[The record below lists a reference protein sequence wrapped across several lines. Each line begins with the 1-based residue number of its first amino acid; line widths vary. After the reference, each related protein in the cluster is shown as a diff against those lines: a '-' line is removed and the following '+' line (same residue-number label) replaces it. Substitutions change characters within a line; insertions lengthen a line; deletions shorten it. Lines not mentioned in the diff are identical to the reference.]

1 MSELQSVEAALAALL
16 KDVSP
21 VETETV
27 PCEQAGRR
35 VLADEVIARL
45 DVPPFDNSAMDGY
58 ALHHEDAGK
67 RLPIAQRIAA
77 GYEPRLLV
85 RGTCARIFTGAPL
98 PPGADCV
105 VMQEKVEVIGDA
117 ALIPP
122 QVPAD
127 DNVRHRGNDV
137 AAGSVLLERGQRLHG
152 AALGY
157 LASQGIVEVAVR
169 RRPRVA
175 LLTSGDEIVEPGQPL
190 AAGQIYNTNRPM
202 LKELLERFG
211 ADVTFVAS
219 MADEAEGT
227 RAMLALAAEQ
237 ADVVVATG
245 GVSVGEEDHVRAAIE
260 AIGRLDLWRLALKP
274 GKPLA
279 LGRLDASDGRE
290 VRFVGLPGNP
300 VSSFVAAWLFLRPL
314 MGALLD
320 CPDLASL
327 PRLSARADF
336 ATRTGPRRHY
346 MRVSLDMGAQGI
358 TAHAFAD
365 QGSGVLTTCVRA
377 DALAVIPADAQ
388 INPGD
393 SIDCLWLRGD

>member
-21 VETETV
+21 VEAETV

-67 RLPIAQRIAA
+67 RLPIAQRVAA
-77 GYEPRLLV
+77 GYEPRPLA
-85 RGTCARIFTGAPL
+85 RGACARIFTGAPL

-105 VMQEKVEVIGDA
+105 VMQEKVEVTGDA

-127 DNVRHRGNDV
+127 ANVRHRGNDV

-152 AALGY
+152 AALGH
-157 LASQGIVEVAVR
+157 LASQGIVEVTVR

-190 AAGQIYNTNRPM
+190 LPGQIYNSNRPM
-202 LKELLERFG
+202 LKELLESFG

-346 MRVSLDMGAQGI
+346 MRVSLDMGEQGI

-377 DALAVIPADAQ
+377 DALAVIP
-388 INPGD
+388 GD
-393 SIDCLWLRGD
+393 SRIEVGGTVECLWLRGD